1 MKIGLATLLVNRDQY
16 RIRRN
21 TVLYN
26 TNLRGQRRLVIADKY
41 RIQMQYSTVQYKS
54 CRQQRL
60 VITNKYKIQMQY
72 STVLYNTNRAGNP
85 EWSSQTNTESNQCN
99 TVQYNTNR
107 AGNPEWSSQ
116 TNTESNQCNSVQYS
130 TIQYKSYSNADGHYR
145 QFQNTVQYSAIQ
157 MVQVTPIV
165 ITDKNRSQYNAIQL
179 YCPGREVGKFHWQQ

>member
-26 TNLRGQRRLVIADKY
+26 TNLCGLRRLVIADKY

-72 STVLYNTNRAGNP
+72 STVL
-85 EWSSQTNTESNQCN
+85 
-99 TVQYNTNR
+99 YNTNR